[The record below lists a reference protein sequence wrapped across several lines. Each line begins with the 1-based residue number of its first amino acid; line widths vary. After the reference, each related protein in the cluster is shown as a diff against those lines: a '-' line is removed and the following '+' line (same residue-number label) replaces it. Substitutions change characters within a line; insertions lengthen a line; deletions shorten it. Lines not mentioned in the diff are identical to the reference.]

1 MGFQKGNKLAIR
13 HRIWTEA
20 IKRAMREEFGSDWEK
35 CLTAAA
41 KPLVQALK
49 AGDMAAIKEVGDR
62 LEGKP
67 HQTSEVTVNRVSSLE
82 DISTDELERIAFGR
96 AAEGGEGIATA
107 SGGLSGDGSI
117 H

>member
-1 MGFQKGNKLAIR
+1 MGFQKGNKLAVKNK
-13 HRIWTEA
+13 IWTEA

-49 AGDMAAIKEVGDR
+49 MGDMQAIKEVGDR

-67 HQTSEVTVNRVSSLE
+67 HQTSEVTVTRINSLE
-82 DISTDELERIAFGR
+82 DIPTSDLERIAFG
-96 AAEGGEGIATA
+96 GGKDTPEEA
-107 SGGLSGDGSI
+107 SGEQGNSAL